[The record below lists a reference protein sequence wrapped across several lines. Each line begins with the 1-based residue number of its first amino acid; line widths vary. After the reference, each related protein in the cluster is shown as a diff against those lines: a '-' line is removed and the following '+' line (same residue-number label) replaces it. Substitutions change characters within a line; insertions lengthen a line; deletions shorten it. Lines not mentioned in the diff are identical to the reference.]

1 MAPLRPLFA
10 ALVCSCSSGR
20 GDDAD
25 VAAGPIYSEELRLC
39 AEPLPDRDAMHARF
53 PDLGMTVDAEWAAI
67 DGERVWYA
75 PDFDLGVTPDAVVYH
90 AGRWAL
96 GEPGCPDVL

>member
-1 MAPLRPLFA
+1 MAPLRIA
-10 ALVCSCSSGR
+10 ACVMVSSCSSGR
-20 GDDAD
+20 GSGDS
-25 VAAGPIYSEELRLC
+25 VAAGPIYSSDLRLC
-39 AEPLPDRDAMHARF
+39 AEPLPERDAMHARF
-53 PDLGMTVDAEWAAI
+53 PDLGMTVDAEWSAI

-75 PDFDLGVTPDAVVYH
+75 ADFDLGVTPDAVVYH